1 MPTDNNSEWCNDSSL
16 YFQKKDASRLFTL
29 HKKIVE
35 DISISN
41 AVEILD
47 YGSGDGKILESFP
60 SLKKYKFTL
69 HDPDEGAM
77 KEAIKKFNGY
87 TNIHFE
93 ADGDKLP
100 SNFYDAVIF
109 CNVIMCVPSKDILQ
123 KTIQTIKR
131 IKKKTGSVYAG
142 LTHPCF
148 LDKQFATYSNDFTLG
163 KKSFDYFDN
172 GAIYQVY
179 MEEQGETIVIKD
191 FFWNLSLIINLFLTN
206 GFNLLS
212 IKELQD
218 VEKNNFSPFMILKFN

>member
-16 YFQKKDASRLFTL
+16 YFQKKDASRVFTL

-41 AVEILD
+41 AMEILD

-60 SLKKYKFTL
+60 SINRYKFTL
-69 HDPDEGAM
+69 HDPDESAM
-77 KEAIKKFNGY
+77 NEAIKKFNGY
-87 TNIHFE
+87 ENVRFE
-93 ADGDKLP
+93 ADSNNLP

-109 CNVIMCVPSKDILQ
+109 CNVIMCVKSTDNLQ
-123 KTIQTIKR
+123 ETIQTIKR
-131 IKKKTGSVYAG
+131 IKRKTGAVYAG

-148 LDKQFATYSNDFTLG
+148 LDKQFATYSNDFSLG
-163 KKSFDYFDN
+163 EKSFDYFDN
-172 GAIYQVY
+172 GAIYHVY
-179 MEEQGETIVIKD
+179 MQEQDNTIVIKD
-191 FFWNLSLIINLFLTN
+191 FFWNLSLIINLFLMS

-212 IKELQD
+212 IKELRD